1 MTVRVVIADDQQLIR
16 AGFRRLLEHEPGLE
30 VVGEAAHGREACD
43 LARRHRPDLVL
54 MDIRMPVLDGIS
66 ATREITRSGGTR
78 VVVLTTYDLDEYVF
92 DALEAGA
99 SGFLLKDCPPAE
111 LVSALQVVA
120 AGEALLSPRVTGRL
134 VQEFV
139 AIRGSRRDAAP
150 LLDRLT
156 GRERQVLELL
166 ARGMSNAEIATALH
180 VGATTVKTHVGAVL
194 DKLGARDRVQA
205 VVLAY
210 ELGVV
215 RPGS

>member
-1 MTVRVVIADDQQLIR
+1 MTVRVVIADDQELIR

-30 VVGEAAHGREACD
+30 VVGEAANGREACD
-43 LARRHRPDLVL
+43 LVRRHRPDLVL

-66 ATREITRSGGTR
+66 ATREITRTGGAR

-139 AIRGSRRDAAP
+139 AIRGSRRNGAP
-150 LLDRLT
+150 LLSRLT
-156 GRERQVLELL
+156 GREREVLELL